1 MIIVKVELHSAIDKT
16 IHELARMH
24 ISNDGTGTDE
34 IGNYKIELLK
44 RGSSSVYRIGK
55 VLNHARKRL
64 SVWILVIK
72 ALGSVFKDRAEW
84 N

>member
-16 IHELARMH
+16 IQELARMY
-24 ISNDGTGTDE
+24 ISNDGTGTE
-34 IGNYKIELLK
+34 EVGNYKVELLK
-44 RGSSSVYRIGK
+44 RGTTSVYRVGK

-64 SVWILVIK
+64 SVWILVVK
-72 ALGSVFKDRAEW
+72 ALGSVFKDPKEW